1 MEISQLRNFL
11 AVLEHGAIS
20 QAAHQL
26 GVAQPALS
34 QSIARMEKS
43 LGVKLFERSRN
54 GALPTAAALIIA
66 DDVRSGMFRLDEASR
81 KAKATRK
88 GLAGSLVIGLVSSA
102 LFDVLPKALRKVR
115 SHAPDLDIT
124 LKEMGNDELA
134 SALELGMIDIGLM
147 HAPVTVSGHMY
158 EKVLRQDR
166 LIAAVP
172 TAMSRY
178 MPPTINLAQIA
189 EIGLIMYPQD
199 QLPVFYTGITD
210 GIRKAGCSVKINMH
224 ANRTLT
230 VMSCVAGGMGIGLLP
245 SWISTLDFPGV
256 TFLDISDSH
265 HLPNFDLVAICAAKS
280 AAAMDLLFAD
290 V

>member
-1 MEISQLRNFL
+1 
-11 AVLEHGAIS
+11 
-20 QAAHQL
+20 
-26 GVAQPALS
+26 
-34 QSIARMEKS
+34 
-43 LGVKLFERSRN
+43 
-54 GALPTAAALIIA
+54 
-66 DDVRSGMFRLDEASR
+66 
-81 KAKATRK
+81 
-88 GLAGSLVIGLVSSA
+88 
-102 LFDVLPKALRKVR
+102 PKALRKVR
-115 SHAPDLDIT
+115 NHAPDLDIT

-147 HAPVTVSGHMY
+147 HTPVTVSGHMY

-172 TAMSRY
+172 TTMSRY

-256 TFLDISDSH
+256 TFLEISDSH
-265 HLPNFDLVAICAAKS
+265 RLPDFDLVAICAAKS
-280 AAAMDLLFAD
+280 AAAMDLLFGD